1 MNIQKSFLK
10 IQAKYKN
17 EKKLKINN
25 FLEVFST
32 YVISNIENKCEVNNT
47 VKHSIE
53 TNVKEDLFNLIAK
66 TIILEAY
73 IYNLEVP
80 NSKMSDFIREY
91 LYNKDFR
98 NKINTIYPYLCDRV
112 INRSNILVD
121 SYTEM
126 FLNIEKDKEELVSKG
141 MIEKDSELSKVIRG
155 SGDSHNNGRQV
166 TELVFNNSSI
176 YYKPKISDTTTALFK
191 LQKWIQKKSEIKFNY
206 FSILNKEG
214 YSYESKVPHI
224 YCENENDIDLYYYNL
239 GIVIGLLYI
248 LNGTDYHQENVIAN
262 SIYPVMIDNETLLSP
277 AFENKSVEF
286 QVKHSGILPNNEN
299 KIDFSVLSAPY
310 SDQYVDLEGIN
321 NENDVWFVEKR
332 QYKLSI
338 SNSHPAKHITYK
350 KIVKEQ
356 KSNILKGV
364 RKILEFIIK
373 EKNNIIKNDL
383 LSDFNNIK
391 TRVVIR
397 YTQRYAEILN
407 KLYHPDNIKT
417 IDNAVNFLEE
427 NLNKNSLTF
436 IIEKE
441 QLLNGDI
448 PIFHMNTN
456 ECFLLEND
464 KWKLCDNTPYNQI
477 VEKVKNLTFDEIS
490 IIEKHI
496 ENILKTKDEKHD
508 SK

>member
-1 MNIQKSFLK
+1 
-10 IQAKYKN
+10 
-17 EKKLKINN
+17 
-25 FLEVFST
+25 
-32 YVISNIENKCEVNNT
+32 
-47 VKHSIE
+47 
-53 TNVKEDLFNLIAK
+53 
-66 TIILEAY
+66 
-73 IYNLEVP
+73 
-80 NSKMSDFIREY
+80 
-91 LYNKDFR
+91 
-98 NKINTIYPYLCDRV
+98 
-112 INRSNILVD
+112 
-121 SYTEM
+121 
-126 FLNIEKDKEELVSKG
+126 
-141 MIEKDSELSKVIRG
+141 
-155 SGDSHNNGRQV
+155 
-166 TELVFNNSSI
+166 
-176 YYKPKISDTTTALFK
+176 
-191 LQKWIQKKSEIKFNY
+191 
-206 FSILNKEG
+206 
-214 YSYESKVPHI
+214 
-224 YCENENDIDLYYYNL
+224 
-239 GIVIGLLYI
+239 
-248 LNGTDYHQENVIAN
+248 VIAN